1 MTATDLLF
9 VGAGLVLLI
18 VGGELLVRG
27 AVSTAERFGMS
38 PLLIGI
44 TLVGFGTSM
53 PELVTSVQASLA
65 GAPGIAIGNI
75 VGSNIA
81 NILLILGI
89 SALLA
94 PVAIS
99 DGTVRRDG
107 QIMFASAL
115 GFCFIGFVLPLDRM
129 VGAIFIAGLA
139 GYLYYA
145 YRQEAGGAS
154 SHTAA
159 FEKSEAH
166 DELFEPGAN
175 FKVAEASPAASLQ
188 LSQSMVAVYLPLVSA
203 IAGLVIIVAG
213 GKLLVDGA
221 TGIARHAGISEA
233 VIGLTIVAIG
243 TSLPE
248 LVTSVIAALRRHG
261 DVALGNVIGSNI
273 YNILGIAGVTALVA
287 PTAMPPEIVRFDNVV
302 MVAVTAVLLTLIWR
316 GRAVTRVQGGIL
328 VACYALY
335 LISLWPT

>member
-1 MTATDLLF
+1 MTASDLLF
-9 VGAGLVLLI
+9 VVAGLVLLI

-27 AVSTAERFGMS
+27 AVSMAERFGMS

-53 PELVTSVQASLA
+53 PELVTSVQASLI

-81 NILLILGI
+81 NILLILGV

-94 PVAIS
+94 PIAIS

-107 QIMFASAL
+107 QIMFASAFVFFL
-115 GFCFIGFVLPLDRM
+115 FGFALPLDRL
-129 VGAIFIAGLA
+129 VGAVFIAGLV

-145 YRQEAGGAS
+145 YRQETAGVS

-166 DELFEPGAN
+166 DELFVSGTGPSSAQM
-175 FKVAEASPAASLQ
+175 PAASVQASPGL
-188 LSQSMVAVYLPLVSA
+188 AAAYFPLVGA

-221 TGIARHAGISEA
+221 TGIARHAGVSEA
-233 VIGLTIVAIG
+233 VIGLTVVAIG

-273 YNILGIAGVTALVA
+273 YNILGIGGVTAIVA
-287 PTAMPPEIVRFDNVV
+287 PTSIPPEIVRFDNPV
-302 MVAVTAVLLTLIWR
+302 MIAVSVFLLALIWR
-316 GRAVTRVQGGIL
+316 GLTISRLQGGAL

-335 LISLWPT
+335 LFSLWPH